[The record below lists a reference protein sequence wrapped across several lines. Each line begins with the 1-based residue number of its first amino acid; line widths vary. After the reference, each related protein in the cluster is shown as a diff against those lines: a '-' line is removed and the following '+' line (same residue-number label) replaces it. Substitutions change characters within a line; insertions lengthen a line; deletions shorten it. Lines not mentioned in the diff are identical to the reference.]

1 MIEANHAGGQ
11 GMDWGVPIL
20 MTGAILVVGW
30 FFLGMQWNVHKGQR
44 LLRWM
49 RDGLPLLSER
59 TTMEWVGTSLVRLR
73 MREAKAPFREVELLL
88 VFEPRDVPF
97 LWLFSRWRGRRDL
110 MIVRARLRQPPA
122 FEGEWGNPSMW
133 TGREILQRIVWGEW
147 ETMELAGG
155 RLAYRG
161 SLAPQVITECLGELS
176 RWYPYVARLSVRRAE
191 PHHLQIHVGF
201 PRDQKI
207 HARELFQQIR
217 RIAERVSRGSAG
229 PS

>member
-1 MIEANHAGGQ
+1 
-11 GMDWGVPIL
+11 MDLGVPIL
-20 MTGAILVVGW
+20 MTGAILAVGW

-49 RDGLPLLSER
+49 QEGLPLLSER
-59 TTMEWVGTSLVRLR
+59 TTLEWVGTSLVRLR
-73 MREAKAPFREVELLL
+73 MREAKNPFREVELLL
-88 VFEPRDVPF
+88 VFEPRDVPL

-122 FEGEWGNPSMW
+122 FEGEWANPAMW
-133 TGREILQRIVWGEW
+133 TGREILQRIVRGEW
-147 ETMELAGG
+147 EEIDLAGG

-161 SLAPQVITECLGELS
+161 AVAPRVIEECLSDL
-176 RWYPYVARLSVRRAE
+176 RHRHPYVARLSVRRAE

-201 PRDQKI
+201 PMDRKVP
-207 HARELFQQIR
+207 AREVFQQIR
-217 RIAERVSRGSAG
+217 RIAERISRGSAA